1 MRIRTLMSLALVA
14 GFLVAG
20 CATTGADR
28 EVAAVVQSES
38 ARQAAVATAE
48 AGEGSEAALQAGAEA
63 APAAATA
70 KTEPPP
76 N

>member
-1 MRIRTLMSLALVA
+1 MRVIFVMFMLML
-14 GFLVAG
+14 AG
-20 CATTGADR
+20 CASGGAGK

-38 ARQAAVATAE
+38 ARQAAVDTAS
-48 AGEGSEAALQAGAEA
+48 AGEGSKAALKAGAEA

-76 N
+76 T